1 MINIEK
7 DKYIIVE
14 LIPSHSDYRKGDVVQ
29 LSALKLYGLQLI
41 DRFDY
46 RLDEKLI
53 ENKDL
58 LNLISYDKDSFKY
71 TSDKTLI
78 MKEFKKW
85 SEKIPLLIIDN
96 DYTKDYLSKLENNK
110 ESIFNY
116 LGMTISND
124 VFDKIMNKYHLEP
137 SDHLVDLLYES
148 LIMESNNK

>member
-46 RLDEKLI
+46 RLDEKII

-116 LGMTISND
+116 LDMTISND

>member
-85 SEKIPLLIIDN
+85 SKKIPLLIIDN

>member
-14 LIPSHSDYRKGDVVQ
+14 LIPSHSDYCKGDVVQ